1 MSTPAYAQLVDTNT
15 ESDPEEA
22 PLEAEES
29 QPLGSRVPLMSEEF
43 EASEPSG
50 TRTVSS
56 HSLVSSNST
65 APLSP
70 DHPLTHVSPTPT
82 STRVLFHHRIARM
95 AVHTKP
101 TLSPG
106 MSAHIAE
113 AAALSPSSFW
123 DKLGD
128 EDTKEDESL
137 DADDERERSDDE
149 GHGLGDDDHGLD
161 DETASEPLGLGY
173 EALRRCELAE
183 EEDQV
188 PSTFE
193 VGQSSRYVPEQ
204 QGAER
209 VSPFRQPTLNT
220 WVDLED
226 GRVYTDIPAYVPLA
240 APVQT
245 PPSPDWSLSSL
256 PVLPSSPIVP
266 SPIASLVATPTA
278 TWASPAFNINRD
290 VRELYTRSGAVRD
303 EIFLHRYRFRCLE
316 PEQERATVTFGALWR
331 QVLALEAWAGHVAT
345 RLEDMSRARYDDHRL
360 IHDML
365 VQQAAMQHEL
375 QEMRGHVTAL
385 EQERSRRGQ

>member
-1 MSTPAYAQLVDTNT
+1 MTKLRS
-15 ESDPEEA
+15 SDVPVTLLDEPHYVA
-22 PLEAEES
+22 
-29 QPLGSRVPLMSEEF
+29 LGGTDF
-43 EASEPSG
+43 EASKPSG

-56 HSLVSSNST
+56 HSLVSSDSI

-82 STRVLFHHRIARM
+82 PTRVLFHRRTARK
-95 AVHTKP
+95 AVRTKP

-113 AAALSPSSFW
+113 ADALSPYSFR
-123 DKLGD
+123 DELGD
-128 EDTKEDESL
+128 EDTKDDESL

-161 DETASEPLGLGY
+161 DESQGLEDERLSLEKD
-173 EALRRCELAE
+173 EAVPEAE

-188 PSTFE
+188 PSTFK
-193 VGQSSRYVPEQ
+193 VGQSSRSMLEQ

-209 VSPFRQPTLNT
+209 VFAFRQPTLDT

-226 GRVYTDIPAYVPLA
+226 GRVYTDIPTYVPLV
-240 APVQT
+240 AP
-245 PPSPDWSLSSL
+245 
-256 PVLPSSPIVP
+256 
-266 SPIASLVATPTA
+266 
-278 TWASPAFNINRD
+278 
-290 VRELYTRSGAVRD
+290 
-303 EIFLHRYRFRCLE
+303 RYRFRCLE
-316 PEQERATVTFGALWR
+316 PEQKRATVTFGALWR

-345 RLEDMSRARYDDHRL
+345 RLADMSWARYDDHRL
-360 IHDML
+360 IYDML

-375 QEMRGHVTAL
+375 QEMRGRVTAL